1 MDPAKAEEFK
11 VRNKKAKQE
20 NQHSHNHGHDHGHHH
35 HDHDDDHNHG
45 SCGEHANKYY
55 IAESEMSFVDK
66 TINAKISTDAFFRKN
81 LVVILERA
89 HQAVQSIAVKAKER
103 GMTLEAD

>member
-1 MDPAKAEEFK
+1 
-11 VRNKKAKQE
+11 
-20 NQHSHNHGHDHGHHH
+20 
-35 HDHDDDHNHG
+35 
-45 SCGEHANKYY
+45 
-55 IAESEMSFVDK
+55 MSFVDK